1 MHSNQFSMPRFS
13 VIIPIYNRPDEIVE
27 LLDSL
32 TLQSHKDDIEV
43 ILVEDGSEMPC
54 EEEIKC
60 YFKELDLKYFVQE
73 NGGPGSARNRGA
85 EKAKG
90 EYLIFFDSDCI
101 IPADYFKIVNAH
113 MSEEGLGMFGGPD
126 KEHSFFTPVQ
136 KAISY
141 SMTSLLTTGGIRGS
155 KEKMDR
161 FYPRSFNMGI
171 KKEVFKKLNGFS
183 DMRFGED
190 LDLSMRAFEQGIS
203 VGLIVEA
210 SVYHKRRTNFKAF
223 FKQVFNSGVARIN
236 LALKHKNTL
245 KPVHFLPAA
254 FTIGYPLLL
263 LVGLL
268 IHNLFLY
275 LFFTFPVIIFIESL
289 LKMKSI
295 AVALLSIVASITQ
308 LFGYGSG
315 FIYAFWKRIVLKKGA
330 FSSFVKNFYD

>member
-1 MHSNQFSMPRFS
+1 MPRFS

-32 TLQSHKDDIEV
+32 TLQSHKNDIEV
-43 ILVEDGSEMPC
+43 ILVEDGSEKPC
-54 EEEIKC
+54 AKEINS
-60 YFKELDLKYFVQE
+60 YFKELNLKYIVQE

-85 EKAKG
+85 KEAKG

-101 IPADYFKIVNAH
+101 IPANYFKLVNAH
-113 MSEEGLGMFGGPD
+113 LPNEGLDMFGGPD
-126 KEHSFFTPVQ
+126 REHSFFTPTQ

-141 SMTSLLTTGGIRGS
+141 SMTSFITTGGIRGS

-171 KKEVFKKLNGFS
+171 KKEVFQKLNGFS

-190 LDLSMRAFEQGIS
+190 LDLSMRAIEQNIS

-210 SVYHKRRTNFKAF
+210 SVYHKRRTNFRAF
-223 FKQVFNSGVARIN
+223 YKQVFNSGVARIN
-236 LALKHKNTL
+236 LTLKHKNTL
-245 KPVHFLPAA
+245 KIVHFLPAV

-263 LVGLL
+263 LAGLF
-268 IHNLFLY
+268 IHSAFIY
-275 LFFTFPVIIFIESL
+275 LFFAFPVIIFTESL

-295 AVALLSIVASITQ
+295 SVALLSIIASTIQ
-308 LFGYGSG
+308 SFGYGSG
-315 FIYAFWKRIVLKKGA
+315 FIYAFWKRIILKKGA

>member
-1 MHSNQFSMPRFS
+1 MPRFS

-43 ILVEDGSEMPC
+43 ILVEDGSERPC

-60 YFKELDLKYFVQE
+60 YFKELNLKYVVQE

-85 EKAKG
+85 EEATG

-113 MSEEGLGMFGGPD
+113 LPEEGLGMFGGPD
-126 KEHSFFTPVQ
+126 KEHSFFTPIQ

-141 SMTSLLTTGGIRGS
+141 SMTSFLTTGGIRGS

-171 KKEVFKKLNGFS
+171 KREVFKKLNGFS

-190 LDLSMRAFEQGIS
+190 LDLSMRAFEKDIS
-203 VGLIVEA
+203 VGLIREA

-236 LALKHKNTL
+236 LTLKHKNTL

-263 LVGLL
+263 IAGLA
-268 IHNLFLY
+268 IHPAFLY
-275 LFFTFPVIIFIESL
+275 LFFVFPVIIFVESL

-295 AVALLSIVASITQ
+295 AVAVLSIVASTIQ

-315 FIYAFWKRIVLKKGA
+315 FIYAFWKRIILKKGA

>member
-1 MHSNQFSMPRFS
+1 MPRFS
-13 VIIPIYNRPDEIVE
+13 VVIPIYNRPDEIVE

-43 ILVEDGSEMPC
+43 ILVEDGSDKPC

-60 YFKELDLKYFVQE
+60 YFNELDLKYIVQE

-85 EKAKG
+85 EEATG

-113 MSEEGLGMFGGPD
+113 LPEHGLGMFGGPD
-126 KEHSFFTPVQ
+126 KEHSFFTPIQ

-141 SMTSLLTTGGIRGS
+141 SMTSFITTGGIRGS

-171 KKEVFKKLNGFS
+171 KREVFKKLNGFS

-190 LDLSMRAFEQGIS
+190 LDLSMRAFEQKIS
-203 VGLIVEA
+203 VGLIREA
-210 SVYHKRRTNFKAF
+210 SVYHKRRTSFKAF

-236 LALKHKNTL
+236 LTLKHKNTL

-254 FTIGYPLLL
+254 FTIVYPLSLL
-263 LVGLL
+263 AGLY
-268 IHNLFLY
+268 INTAFLY
-275 LFFTFPVIIFIESL
+275 IFFAFPLIIFTDSL

-295 AVALLSIVASITQ
+295 PVAFLSIVASTIQ
-308 LFGYGSG
+308 LFGYGTG
-315 FIYAFWKRIVLKKGA
+315 FIYAFWKRIVMKKGA
-330 FSSFVKNFYD
+330 FNSFVKNFYD

>member
-1 MHSNQFSMPRFS
+1 MPRFS

-32 TLQSHKDDIEV
+32 TLQSQKDNIEV
-43 ILVEDGSEMPC
+43 ILVEDGSDRPC

-60 YFKELDLKYFVQE
+60 YFNELDLKYLVQE

-85 EKAKG
+85 KEAKG

-113 MSEEGLGMFGGPD
+113 LPKEGLDMFGGPD

-141 SMTSLLTTGGIRGS
+141 SMTSFITTGGIRGS
-155 KEKMDR
+155 KENMDR

-171 KKEVFKKLNGFS
+171 KRDMFQKLNGFS

-190 LDLSMRAFEQGIS
+190 LDLSMRAFEQDIS
-203 VGLIVEA
+203 VGLIIEA
-210 SVYHKRRTNFKAF
+210 SVYHKRRTNFRAF
-223 FKQVFNSGVARIN
+223 YKQVFNSGVARIN
-236 LALKHKNTL
+236 LTLRHKNTL
-245 KPVHFLPAA
+245 KLVHFLPAI

-263 LVGLL
+263 LAGLF
-268 IHNLFLY
+268 IHSAFIY
-275 LFFTFPVIIFIESL
+275 LFFAFPIIIFTESL
-289 LKMKSI
+289 MKMKSI
-295 AVALLSIVASITQ
+295 NVALLSIVASTIQ
-308 LFGYGSG
+308 SFGYGSG
-315 FIYAFWKRIVLKKGA
+315 FIYAFWKRIILKKGA

>member
-1 MHSNQFSMPRFS
+1 MPRFS

-32 TLQSHKDDIEV
+32 TLQSHKSDIEV
-43 ILVEDGSEMPC
+43 ILVEDGSERPC
-54 EEEIKC
+54 EKEIQC
-60 YFKELDLKYFVQE
+60 YFKELDIKYIVQE

-85 EKAKG
+85 EEANG

-113 MSEEGLGMFGGPD
+113 LPENGLGMFGGPD
-126 KEHSFFTPVQ
+126 KEHSFFTPIQ

-141 SMTSLLTTGGIRGS
+141 SMTSFLTTGGIRGG

-171 KKEVFKKLNGFS
+171 RREVFKKLNGFS

-236 LALKHKNTL
+236 LTLKHKNTL

-263 LVGLL
+263 LTG
-268 IHNLFLY
+268 LFLHSFFFY
-275 LFFTFPVIIFIESL
+275 LFLAFPFIIFIESL

-295 AVALLSIVASITQ
+295 VVALLSIIASTIL

-315 FIYAFWKRIVLKKGA
+315 FIYAFWKRIVLKRGA

>member
-1 MHSNQFSMPRFS
+1 MPRFS

-32 TLQSHKDDIEV
+32 TLQSYKDDIEV
-43 ILVEDGSEMPC
+43 ILVEDGSEKPC
-54 EEEIKC
+54 KEEIE
-60 YFKELDLKYFVQE
+60 YYYKELDLKYIVQE

-85 EKAKG
+85 EEAKG

-113 MSEEGLGMFGGPD
+113 LPEKGLGMFGGPD
-126 KEHSFFTPVQ
+126 KEHSFFTPIQ

-141 SMTSLLTTGGIRGS
+141 SMTSFLTTGGIRGS

-171 KKEVFKKLNGFS
+171 KRKVFKNLGGFS

-190 LDLSMRAFEQGIS
+190 LDLSMRAFEQGVS

-236 LALKHKNTL
+236 LTLKHKNTL
-245 KPVHFLPAA
+245 KPVHLLPAI
-254 FTIGYPLLL
+254 FTIGYPM
-263 LVGLL
+263 LL
-268 IHNLFLY
+268 IAGVFIHTLFLY
-275 LFFTFPVIIFIESL
+275 LFFAFPLIIFMESL

-295 AVALLSIVASITQ
+295 AVALLSIVASTIQ

-315 FIYAFWKRIVLKKGA
+315 FIYAFWKRIILKKGA
-330 FSSFVKNFYD
+330 FNSFVRNFYD